1 MPSPGKEKH
10 KTSGDGGHRQEGR
23 SHAPQELWISGINP
37 VREALRADRMMVR
50 EMVLARS
57 DQRVRELME
66 WAAGKNIPWRQ
77 VSREFLSAQV
87 GHEHHQGIAVLA
99 GEYPYA
105 SLESMLEAPPRER
118 EPLIVLD
125 CIQDPQNLG
134 ALLRSACFLGAK
146 GMVLPADRSAKVTAA
161 VVKVAAGATSYLPIV
176 QATNLA
182 RTLDAMKA
190 SGLWIVGLDV
200 GGTQSIYEADLTLPL
215 GLVVG
220 NEQKGLRP
228 LVRKH
233 CDFLVQIPALGAIQS
248 LNAATAGAVALAEVQ
263 RQRLMK
269 GK

>member
-1 MPSPGKEKH
+1 M
-10 KTSGDGGHRQEGR
+10 
-23 SHAPQELWISGINP
+23 
-37 VREALRADRMMVR
+37 
-50 EMVLARS
+50 
-57 DQRVRELME
+57 
-66 WAAGKNIPWRQ
+66 
-77 VSREFLSAQV
+77 
-87 GHEHHQGIAVLA
+87 
-99 GEYPYA
+99 
-105 SLESMLEAPPRER
+105 ESMLEAPPR

-146 GMVLPADRSAKVTAA
+146 GIVLPADRSARVTAA
-161 VVKVAAGATSYLPIV
+161 VVKVAAGATSYLPIA
-176 QATNLA
+176 QTTNLA
-182 RTLDAMKA
+182 RALDAMKA

-220 NEQKGLRP
+220 NEQKGMRP

-233 CDFLVQIPALGAIQS
+233 CDFLVQIPALGTIQS